1 MERIELTGLYSY
13 NSYES
18 IGKEVRDYKY
28 GTTAISE
35 YIPLYVFYSINTT
48 RRLERETNLQR
59 NFIEDLGSMGIL
71 YKNNFPKF
79 DLRRFHRISSYLDFF
94 RCLLGDA
101 TANFQVVKPTEDE
114 EGKYVMVGKGMILD
128 EEGEILMMFSSERSK
143 WDEGENFLDFLDGTI
158 SREDLIRFRPTLF
171 ISTELETNPIYKN
184 INRRI
189 KSDLILKLYEE
200 EIPVIISPRKDII
213 SKNFGVHIKDE
224 KSSLTEV
231 LDYLEEEVPNILLRG
246 VLLEKQR
253 LGYIGH
259 G

>member
-1 MERIELTGLYSY
+1 MERIELIGLHSY
-13 NSYES
+13 NFYES
-18 IGKEVRDYKY
+18 IGKEVKDYKY
-28 GTTAISE
+28 GTTAVSE
-35 YIPLYVFYSINTT
+35 YIPLYVFYSINTI
-48 RRLERETNLQR
+48 RRLEREQILHR

-71 YKNNFPKF
+71 YKDNFPKF
-79 DLRRFHRISSYLDFF
+79 DLRRFHRISSYSDFF
-94 RCLLGDA
+94 KYLVSDI
-101 TANFQVVKPTEDE
+101 TVNFQVVKPTEEE
-114 EGKYVMVGKGMILD
+114 EGKYVMVGKGMVLD
-128 EEGEILMMFSSERSK
+128 EEGEILMLFSSERSK

-158 SREDLIRFRPTLF
+158 NREELIRFRPTLF

-184 INRRI
+184 INKRI

-200 EIPVIISPRKDII
+200 EIPVVILPRKDII
-213 SKNFGVHIKDE
+213 SKNFGVQARDE